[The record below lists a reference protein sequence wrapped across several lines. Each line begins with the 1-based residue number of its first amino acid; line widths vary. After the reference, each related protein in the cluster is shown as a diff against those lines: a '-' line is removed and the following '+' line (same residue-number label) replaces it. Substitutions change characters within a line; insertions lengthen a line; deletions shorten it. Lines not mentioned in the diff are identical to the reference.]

1 MKSALSRGNLVP
13 YSAGMGKR
21 SVVKQYRWIITSVGE
36 SPARELRLVSAP
48 DRDSALLRAE
58 ELFRVP
64 KERLFAYC
72 YGEVKSQHS
81 GNVGEA
87 PEQVD

>member
-1 MKSALSRGNLVP
+1 MSE
-13 YSAGMGKR
+13 R
-21 SVVKQYRWIITSVGE
+21 SVVKQYRWIITSFDK

-72 YGEVKSQHS
+72 YGEVKESE
-81 GNVGEA
+81 VER
-87 PEQVD
+87 VD